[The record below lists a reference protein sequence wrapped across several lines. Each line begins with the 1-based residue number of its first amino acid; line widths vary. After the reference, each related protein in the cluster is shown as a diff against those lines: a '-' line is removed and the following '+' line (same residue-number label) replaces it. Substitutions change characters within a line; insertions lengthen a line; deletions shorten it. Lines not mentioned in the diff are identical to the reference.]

1 MKIACIG
8 NRSWAIDIYDKLKK
22 ETDHKFL
29 IIKTKKRF
37 NKKKII
43 DFNPDYLLFYGWSN
57 KVESYITQNYKCL
70 MLHPAPLP
78 RYRGGSP
85 IQNQII
91 NGEKKSAVTI
101 FRMTDE
107 IDAGDIYGQEKFLLE
122 GSLDDIF
129 ERISNLGYKITK
141 KILKK
146 NVTPIKQDNSKAT
159 YFKRRTPE
167 QSEITLSDL
176 KNKDSSYLYN
186 KIRMLND
193 PYPNAFFV
201 TKDKK
206 KLLFKEVSLG
216 AIKKNQK

>member
-1 MKIACIG
+1 MKIVCIG
-8 NRSWAIDIYDKLKK
+8 NRSWAINIYQKLKK

-29 IIKTKKRF
+29 TIKNKEKF

-43 DFNPDYLLFYGWSN
+43 NFNPDYILFYGWSI
-57 KVESYITQNYKCL
+57 KVENYITQNYKCL

-101 FRMTDE
+101 FRMTDNL
-107 IDAGDIYGQEKFLLE
+107 DAGDIYGQEKILLE
-122 GSLDDIF
+122 GSLEDIF
-129 ERISNLGYKITK
+129 DRITNVGYKLTK
-141 KILKK
+141 RIFKK
-146 NVTPIKQDNSKAT
+146 NVKPVKQDNSKAT
-159 YFKRRTPE
+159 YFKRRTPN

-176 KNKDSSYLYN
+176 KNEDSIYLYN
-186 KIRMLND
+186 KIRMLSD
-193 PYPNAFFV
+193 PYPNAFFA

-206 KLLFKEVSLG
+206 KLFFKEVSLG
-216 AIKKNQK
+216 SIKKNR